1 MIARTAPS
9 TRCSG
14 PQGQAWGS
22 QMLPQPAGIP
32 SWPHTFPCQSC
43 PRLLYLCPGVFF
55 FPSAPCLSICFCF
68 PDWGQAMLEDL

>member
-55 FPSAPCLSICFCF
+55 FSFGTLSQHLF
-68 PDWGQAMLEDL
+68 LLS